1 MYYVVNTAFVNG
13 KYVYDIISENKS
25 LREAYDFIYNNGY
38 KSYISQN
45 YKTPHFYN
53 NIFNNVSV
61 WKETDLEQ
69 LLIDYVNYIINQKE
83 DYLGYKINKWNKQIL

>member
-1 MYYVVNTAFVNG
+1 VVNTSYVNG
-13 KYVYDIISENKS
+13 KSVYDILAEVKT

-38 KSYISQN
+38 KSYITQN

-69 LLIDYVNYIINQKE
+69 LLIDYVNYIINRKDE
-83 DYLGYKINKWNKQIL
+83 YLGFKFNGYGKF